1 MPAVS
6 ASKNPAGPKAGEGSD
21 MLPYPL
27 LSASLVIMW
36 LALNGFT
43 LGHLILGCIVA
54 VFASWG
60 MASLRPAKPRLRK
73 WYLLPKLVGIVL
85 YDIVRSNIAVASII
99 LGGHRRQF
107 KSGFITVPLD
117 VESPMALA
125 VLAVVV
131 TSTPGTAW
139 LEYNS
144 LNRTVLIHVLDLVDE
159 AEWQTLIKGRYE
171 ALLMEIFE

>member
-1 MPAVS
+1 
-6 ASKNPAGPKAGEGSD
+6 
-21 MLPYPL
+21 
-27 LSASLVIMW
+27 
-36 LALNGFT
+36 
-43 LGHLILGCIVA
+43 
-54 VFASWG
+54 
-60 MASLRPAKPRLRK
+60 
-73 WYLLPKLVGIVL
+73 
-85 YDIVRSNIAVASII
+85 
-99 LGGHRRQF
+99 
-107 KSGFITVPLD
+107 
-117 VESPMALA
+117 MALA

>member
-1 MPAVS
+1 
-6 ASKNPAGPKAGEGSD
+6 

-27 LSASLVIMW
+27 LSASLVLMW

-43 LGHLILGCIVA
+43 LGHLILGSIVA

-60 MASLRPAKPRLRK
+60 MAALRPAKPRLPK

-85 YDIVRSNIAVASII
+85 YDIVRSNIAVATI
-99 LGGHRRQF
+99 LLTDAKRNH
-107 KSGFITVPLD
+107 KSGFMTVPL
-117 VESPMALA
+117 ELENPTALA

-159 AEWQTLIKGRYE
+159 EEWRTLIKVRYE

>member
-1 MPAVS
+1 
-6 ASKNPAGPKAGEGSD
+6 

-27 LSASLVIMW
+27 LSASLVLMW

-43 LGHLILGCIVA
+43 IGQLILGCIVA
-54 VFASWG
+54 VLASWG

-85 YDIVRSNIAVASII
+85 YDILRSNIAVASI
-99 LGGHRRQF
+99 LLTGGKRRH
-107 KSGFITVPLD
+107 KSGFMTVPLD
-117 VESPMALA
+117 LENPTALA
-125 VLAVVV
+125 VLAIVV

-144 LNRTVLIHVLDLVDE
+144 LNRTVLIHVLDLIDE
-159 AEWQTLIKGRYE
+159 EEWRVLIKTRYE

>member
-1 MPAVS
+1 
-6 ASKNPAGPKAGEGSD
+6 

-27 LSASLVIMW
+27 LSASLLLMW
-36 LALNGFT
+36 MALNGFT
-43 LGHLILGCIVA
+43 PGHFILGCIVS

-60 MASLRPAKPRLRK
+60 MAALRPVKPRLPK

-85 YDIVRSNIAVASII
+85 YDIVRSNIAVASILI
-99 LGGHRRQF
+99 TGGKRKH

-117 VESPMALA
+117 LENPTALA
-125 VLAVVV
+125 VLAVIV

-144 LNRTVLIHVLDLVDE
+144 LSRTVLIHVLDLVDE
-159 AEWQTLIKGRYE
+159 AAWQVLIKTRYE
-171 ALLMEIFE
+171 ALLMEIFG

>member
-1 MPAVS
+1 
-6 ASKNPAGPKAGEGSD
+6 

-27 LSASLVIMW
+27 LSASLVLMW

-43 LGHLILGCIVA
+43 LGHLLLGCIVS

-60 MASLRPAKPRLRK
+60 MAALRPAEPHFGK
-73 WYLLPKLVGIVL
+73 WYLLPKLFAVVL
-85 YDIVRSNIAVASII
+85 YDIVLSNIAVVWLIVT
-99 LGGHRRQF
+99 GGRRERRSDF
-107 KSGFITVPLD
+107 VTVPLD
-117 VESPMALA
+117 LENPIGLA

-144 LNRTVLIHVLDLVDE
+144 VRRTVLIHVLDLVDE
-159 AEWQTLIKGRYE
+159 AEWQRLIKGRYE
-171 ALLMEIFE
+171 ALLMEIFR

>member
-1 MPAVS
+1 
-6 ASKNPAGPKAGEGSD
+6 

-43 LGHLILGCIVA
+43 LGHLILGCIVS

-60 MASLRPAKPRLRK
+60 MAALRPVKPRLPK

-85 YDIVRSNIAVASII
+85 YDILRSNIAVAAIL
-99 LGGHRRQF
+99 LGGRSKRF
-107 KSGFITVPLD
+107 RSGFISVPVAL
-117 VESPMALA
+117 ENPTALA
-125 VLAVVV
+125 VLAVII

-144 LNRTVLIHVLDLVDE
+144 LSRTVLIHVLDLVDE
-159 AEWQTLIKGRYE
+159 EEWRVLIKTRYE

>member
-1 MPAVS
+1 
-6 ASKNPAGPKAGEGSD
+6 

-43 LGHLILGCIVA
+43 LGHLILGCIVS

-60 MASLRPAKPRLRK
+60 MAALRPVKPRLPK
-73 WYLLPKLVGIVL
+73 WYLLPKLVSIVL
-85 YDIVRSNIAVASII
+85 YDIVRSNIAVASILLTGRSKRI
-99 LGGHRRQF
+99 
-107 KSGFITVPLD
+107 KSGFITVPL
-117 VESPMALA
+117 ELENPTALA

-144 LNRTVLIHVLDLVDE
+144 LNKSVLIHVLDLVDE
-159 AEWQTLIKGRYE
+159 EAWRVLIKTRYE
-171 ALLMEIFE
+171 ALLLEMFE

>member
-1 MPAVS
+1 
-6 ASKNPAGPKAGEGSD
+6 

-27 LSASLVIMW
+27 LSLSLLLMW
-36 LALNGFT
+36 LALSGFT
-43 LGHLILGCIVA
+43 PGQTILGSIVA
-54 VFASWG
+54 VLASWG
-60 MASLRPAKPRLRK
+60 LAALRPAKPRIRK

-85 YDIVRSNIAVASII
+85 YDILRSNIAVASI
-99 LGGHRRQF
+99 LVTGGRRGRT
-107 KSGFITVPLD
+107 SGFMSVPIELED
-117 VESPMALA
+117 PTALA

-159 AEWQTLIKGRYE
+159 EEWRVLIKTRYE

>member
-1 MPAVS
+1 
-6 ASKNPAGPKAGEGSD
+6 

-43 LGHLILGCIVA
+43 LGHLLLGSIVS

-60 MASLRPAKPRLRK
+60 MAALRPAKPRIRK

-85 YDIVRSNIAVASII
+85 YDILRSNIAVASI
-99 LGGHRRQF
+99 LLSGGKRSH
-107 KSGFITVPLD
+107 KSGFMSVPIELQD
-117 VESPMALA
+117 PTALA

-159 AEWQTLIKGRYE
+159 EAWRVLIKTRYE

>member
-1 MPAVS
+1 
-6 ASKNPAGPKAGEGSD
+6 

-27 LSASLVIMW
+27 LSASLVVMW
-36 LALNGFT
+36 LALNGVS
-43 LGHLILGCIVA
+43 LGQFILGCVVA

-60 MASLRPAKPRLRK
+60 MAALRPSKPRMRK

-85 YDIVRSNIAVASII
+85 YDIVLSNIAVAA
-99 LGGHRRQF
+99 LLVQGKRARF
-107 KSGFITVPLD
+107 RSGFVTVPLD
-117 VESPMALA
+117 LQDPTGLA

-144 LNRTVLIHVLDLVDE
+144 LSRTVLIHVLDLADE
-159 AEWQTLIKGRYE
+159 VGLRALIKERYE

>member
-1 MPAVS
+1 
-6 ASKNPAGPKAGEGSD
+6 

-27 LSASLVIMW
+27 LSASLALMW

-43 LGHLILGCIVA
+43 VGQLILGCIVA
-54 VFASWG
+54 VLASWG

-85 YDIVRSNIAVASII
+85 YDILRSNIAVASI
-99 LGGHRRQF
+99 LLTGGKRRH
-107 KSGFITVPLD
+107 KSGFMTVPLD
-117 VESPMALA
+117 LENPTALA

-144 LNRTVLIHVLDLVDE
+144 LNRTVLIHVLDLIDE
-159 AEWQTLIKGRYE
+159 EEWRVLIKTRYE

>member
-1 MPAVS
+1 
-6 ASKNPAGPKAGEGSD
+6 

-43 LGHLILGCIVA
+43 LGHLILGSVVA

-60 MASLRPAKPRLRK
+60 MASLRPAKPRMPK

-85 YDIVRSNIAVASII
+85 YDIVRSNIAVASI
-99 LGGHRRQF
+99 LVAGRGRRF
-107 KSGFITVPLD
+107 RSGFITVPLD
-117 VESPMALA
+117 LQNPTALA

-144 LNRTVLIHVLDLVDE
+144 LSRTVLIHVLDLVDE
-159 AEWQTLIKGRYE
+159 AEWQSLIKGRYE

>member
-1 MPAVS
+1 
-6 ASKNPAGPKAGEGSD
+6 

-27 LSASLVIMW
+27 LSASLVLMW

-43 LGHLILGCIVA
+43 LGHLILGCIVS

-60 MASLRPAKPRLRK
+60 MAALRPAKPRLPK
-73 WYLLPKLVGIVL
+73 WYLLPKLTGIVL
-85 YDIVRSNIAVASII
+85 YDIVRSNIAVASI
-99 LGGHRRQF
+99 LVTGRR
-107 KSGFITVPLD
+107 KRITSGFITVPLD
-117 VESPMALA
+117 LQNPTALA
-125 VLAVVV
+125 VLAVVI

-144 LNRTVLIHVLDLVDE
+144 LSRTVLIHVLDLVDE
-159 AEWQTLIKGRYE
+159 AEWQVLIKNRYE

>member
-1 MPAVS
+1 
-6 ASKNPAGPKAGEGSD
+6 

-43 LGHLILGCIVA
+43 LGHLILGCIVS

-60 MASLRPAKPRLRK
+60 MAALRPVKPHLPK
-73 WYLLPKLVGIVL
+73 WYLLPKLIGIVL
-85 YDIVRSNIAVASII
+85 YDILRSNLAVASILI
-99 LGGHRRQF
+99 TGGRRKH

-117 VESPMALA
+117 LENPTALA
-125 VLAVVV
+125 VLAVVI

-144 LNRTVLIHVLDLVDE
+144 LSKTVLIHVLDLVDE
-159 AEWQTLIKGRYE
+159 AEWQVLIKTRYE
-171 ALLMEIFE
+171 ALLMEIFK

>member
-1 MPAVS
+1 
-6 ASKNPAGPKAGEGSD
+6 

-27 LSASLVIMW
+27 LSASLVLMW

-43 LGHLILGCIVA
+43 IGQFILGCIVA
-54 VFASWG
+54 VLASWG
-60 MASLRPAKPRLRK
+60 MASLRPAKPRLNK

-85 YDIVRSNIAVASII
+85 YDILRSNIAVASI
-99 LGGHRRQF
+99 LLTGGKRSH
-107 KSGFITVPLD
+107 KSGFMTVPLD
-117 VESPMALA
+117 LENPTALA

-159 AEWQTLIKGRYE
+159 EEWRVLIKTRYE

>member
-1 MPAVS
+1 
-6 ASKNPAGPKAGEGSD
+6 

-27 LSASLVIMW
+27 LSASLLLMW

-43 LGHLILGCIVA
+43 PGHLILGCIVA

-60 MASLRPAKPRLRK
+60 MASLRPAKPRLPK

-85 YDIVRSNIAVASII
+85 YDIVCSNLAVAAI
-99 LGGHRRQF
+99 LVQGRRARF
-107 KSGFITVPLD
+107 RPGFVTVPLD
-117 VESPMALA
+117 LENPTGLA

-144 LNRTVLIHVLDLVDE
+144 LSRTVLIHVLDLVDE
-159 AEWQTLIKGRYE
+159 AQMQALIKERYE

>member
-1 MPAVS
+1 
-6 ASKNPAGPKAGEGSD
+6 

-27 LSASLVIMW
+27 LSASLVLMW

-43 LGHLILGCIVA
+43 IGQLILGCIVA
-54 VFASWG
+54 VLASWG
-60 MASLRPAKPRLRK
+60 MAALRPAKPRLRK

-85 YDIVRSNIAVASII
+85 YDILRSNIAVASI
-99 LGGHRRQF
+99 LLTGGRHKH
-107 KSGFITVPLD
+107 KSGFMTVPL
-117 VESPMALA
+117 ELENPTALA

-159 AEWQTLIKGRYE
+159 EEWRVLIKTRYE

>member
-1 MPAVS
+1 
-6 ASKNPAGPKAGEGSD
+6 

-43 LGHLILGCIVA
+43 LGHLILGSVVA

-60 MASLRPAKPRLRK
+60 MASLRPVKPRMPK

-85 YDIVRSNIAVASII
+85 YDIVRSNIAVASILI
-99 LGGHRRQF
+99 AGRGRRF
-107 KSGFITVPLD
+107 RSGFIAVPLD
-117 VESPMALA
+117 LQNPTALA

-144 LNRTVLIHVLDLVDE
+144 LSRTVLIHVLDLVDE
-159 AEWQTLIKGRYE
+159 AEWRALIKGRYE

>member
-1 MPAVS
+1 
-6 ASKNPAGPKAGEGSD
+6 

-27 LSASLVIMW
+27 LSASLVLMW

-43 LGHLILGCIVA
+43 LGHLILGSIVS

-60 MASLRPAKPRLRK
+60 MAALRPAKPRLPK

-85 YDIVRSNIAVASII
+85 YDIVRSNIAVASI
-99 LGGHRRQF
+99 LLSGGKRRH
-107 KSGFITVPLD
+107 KAGFMTVPLD
-117 VESPMALA
+117 LENPTALA

-159 AEWQTLIKGRYE
+159 EAWRRLIKTRYE

>member
-1 MPAVS
+1 
-6 ASKNPAGPKAGEGSD
+6 

-27 LSASLVIMW
+27 LSASLVLMW

-43 LGHLILGCIVA
+43 LGHLILGCMVA

-60 MASLRPAKPRLRK
+60 LAALRPAKPRLPK
-73 WYLLPKLVGIVL
+73 WYLLPRLVGIVL
-85 YDIVRSNIAVASII
+85 YDIVRSNIAVASI
-99 LGGHRRQF
+99 LVMGRRAKF
-107 KSGFITVPLD
+107 TSGFMIVPLD
-117 VESPMALA
+117 LKDPTALA
-125 VLAVVV
+125 VLSVIV

-159 AEWQTLIKGRYE
+159 MEWRRLIKTRYE

>member
-1 MPAVS
+1 
-6 ASKNPAGPKAGEGSD
+6 

-27 LSASLVIMW
+27 LSASLLLMW

-43 LGHLILGCIVA
+43 LGHLILGSVVA

-60 MASLRPAKPRLRK
+60 MASLRPAKPRMRK

-85 YDIVRSNIAVASII
+85 YDILRSNIAVASI
-99 LGGHRRQF
+99 LLSGGKRSH
-107 KSGFITVPLD
+107 KSGFMSVPLD
-117 VESPMALA
+117 LQDPTALA

-159 AEWQTLIKGRYE
+159 EAWRVLIKTRYE

>member
-1 MPAVS
+1 
-6 ASKNPAGPKAGEGSD
+6 

-27 LSASLVIMW
+27 LSASLVVMW

-43 LGHLILGCIVA
+43 LGHLILGSVVS

-60 MASLRPAKPRLRK
+60 VAALRPAKPRLRK
-73 WYLLPKLVGIVL
+73 WYLLPKLVGVVL
-85 YDIVRSNIAVASII
+85 YDIVRSNIAVAAI
-99 LGGHRRQF
+99 LLAGRRSNF
-107 KSGFITVPLD
+107 KSGFMTVPLD
-117 VESPMALA
+117 LEDPTALA
-125 VLAVVV
+125 VLSVIV

-144 LNRTVLIHVLDLVDE
+144 LSRTVLIHVLDLVDE
-159 AEWQTLIKGRYE
+159 AAWRSLIKGRYE

>member
-1 MPAVS
+1 
-6 ASKNPAGPKAGEGSD
+6 

-27 LSASLVIMW
+27 LSLSLLLMW
-36 LALNGFT
+36 LALSGFT
-43 LGHLILGCIVA
+43 PGQAILGSIVA
-54 VFASWG
+54 VLASWG
-60 MASLRPAKPRLRK
+60 LAALRPAKPRIRK

-85 YDIVRSNIAVASII
+85 YDILRSNIAVASI
-99 LGGHRRQF
+99 LVTGGRRGRT
-107 KSGFITVPLD
+107 SGFMSVPIELED
-117 VESPMALA
+117 PTALA

-159 AEWQTLIKGRYE
+159 EEWRVLIKTRYE

>member
-1 MPAVS
+1 
-6 ASKNPAGPKAGEGSD
+6 

-27 LSASLVIMW
+27 LSASLVLMW

-43 LGHLILGCIVA
+43 LGHLILGCIVS

-60 MASLRPAKPRLRK
+60 MAALRPAEPNFGK
-73 WYLLPKLVGIVL
+73 WYLLPKLFAVVL
-85 YDIVRSNIAVASII
+85 YDIVLSNIAVVWLIVT
-99 LGGHRRQF
+99 GGRRERRSDF
-107 KSGFITVPLD
+107 VTVPLD
-117 VESPMALA
+117 LENPIGLA

-144 LNRTVLIHVLDLVDE
+144 VRRTVLIHVLDLVDE
-159 AEWQTLIKGRYE
+159 AEWQHLIKTRYE
-171 ALLMEIFE
+171 ALLMEIFR

>member
-1 MPAVS
+1 
-6 ASKNPAGPKAGEGSD
+6 

-27 LSASLVIMW
+27 LSASLVVMW

-43 LGHLILGCIVA
+43 LGHLILGCIVS

-60 MASLRPAKPRLRK
+60 MAALRPVKPRLPK
-73 WYLLPKLVGIVL
+73 WYLLPKLIGIVL
-85 YDIVRSNIAVASII
+85 YDIVRSNIAVASI
-99 LGGHRRQF
+99 LLSGRKPHH
-107 KSGFITVPLD
+107 KAGFITVPL
-117 VESPMALA
+117 ELENPTALA

-144 LNRTVLIHVLDLVDE
+144 LNRTVLIHVFDLVDE
-159 AEWQTLIKGRYE
+159 AEWQALIKGRYE
-171 ALLMEIFE
+171 ALLLEIFA

>member
-1 MPAVS
+1 
-6 ASKNPAGPKAGEGSD
+6 

-60 MASLRPAKPRLRK
+60 MASLRPAKPRLPK
-73 WYLLPKLVGIVL
+73 WYLLPKLLAIVL
-85 YDIVRSNIAVASII
+85 YDIVRSNIAVASI
-99 LGGHRRQF
+99 LVTGRRGRF
-107 KSGFITVPLD
+107 KSGFMTVPLD
-117 VESPMALA
+117 LEDPTALA
-125 VLAVVV
+125 VLSVII

-144 LNRTVLIHVLDLVDE
+144 LSRTVLIHALDLVDE
-159 AEWQTLIKGRYE
+159 EAWRVLIKTRYE